1 METETD
7 STLEPASRA
16 PLAAGTIVDG
26 WQLEEKLHTGGMAH
40 LWRVTRVSGGSE
52 TEPASTDVPA
62 DLPLIMK
69 VPRIMGGEDPA

>member
-40 LWRVTRVSGGSE
+40 LWRVT
-52 TEPASTDVPA
+52 P
-62 DLPLIMK
+62 
-69 VPRIMGGEDPA
+69 